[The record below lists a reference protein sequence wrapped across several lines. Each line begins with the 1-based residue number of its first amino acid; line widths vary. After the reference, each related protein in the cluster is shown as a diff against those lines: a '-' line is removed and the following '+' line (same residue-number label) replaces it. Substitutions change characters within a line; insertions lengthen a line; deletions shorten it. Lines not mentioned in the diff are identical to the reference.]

1 MTSASRSGAVHV
13 RVAPGSGALL
23 RRATALLFI
32 DGGTDSRA
40 ATMVDA
46 FLASDESAIVE
57 AVTDAVTSASFDVA
71 PFALIAWNSQ
81 VHIVVFG
88 PLDVRTDHASLPML
102 SGAGST
108 TWVERRVRPGDET
121 VVVEAGASVD
131 PATDLELGRV
141 AAGGFAAT
149 FRTLA
154 DASSTTVSSIA
165 PGSDPRP
172 VAAPAPVASA
182 EPPAPAPAT
191 IEPVADP
198 TGPVSGDR
206 LAALRAAMRVHDAA
220 TGSPDVTDPT
230 AADAPP
236 GLEPVDD
243 EVTLAPH
250 DPTPDQTSGPPTEPT
265 AGHANH
271 PDGPDELDDTPFV
284 LAVRCPRGHVNPIH
298 VSVCQSCG
306 DLMDVG
312 APTETIRQPPLAMLE
327 LPTAEAIAVD
337 RAIVIGR
344 RPDHEAAQ
352 ADPRAQ
358 LVVVSDDP
366 SVSRTHVRID
376 VEDWSLTVTD
386 CGSRSG
392 TAIVVRPGEEPRIL
406 EPWVTHELP
415 VGARLFLGG
424 PTSVVI
430 RAIPTRRGGR
440 G

>member
-32 DGGTDSRA
+32 DDADSRA
-40 ATMVDA
+40 VPIVDA
-46 FLASDESAIVE
+46 FLAGDESAIVD
-57 AVTDAVTSASFDVA
+57 AVTDVVTSASFDVA

-88 PLDVRTDHASLPML
+88 PLDVRTDHPSLPML

-131 PATDLELGRV
+131 PATDLQLGRV

-154 DASSTTVSSIA
+154 DTSSTTVSSVA
-165 PGSDPRP
+165 PGSGTRP
-172 VAAPAPVASA
+172 VEAPAPVASP
-182 EPPAPAPAT
+182 EPPAPAPAALDS
-191 IEPVADP
+191 VADP

-206 LAALRAAMRVHDAA
+206 LAALRAAMRIHDAA
-220 TGSPDVTDPT
+220 TGTP
-230 AADAPP
+230 DAPGQSDADP
-236 GLEPVDD
+236 PRLDPVDD

-250 DPTPDQTSGPPTEPT
+250 DPMPEPPAEHAGP
-265 AGHANH
+265 
-271 PDGPDELDDTPFV
+271 PDELDDTPFV

-306 DLMDVG
+306 DLMDTG
-312 APTETIRQPPLAMLE
+312 APTETIRQPPLATLE

-366 SVSRTHVRID
+366 SVSRTHLRID

>member
-149 FRTLA
+149 FSTRG

-172 VAAPAPVASA
+172 VAAPAPVASP

-220 TGSPDVTDPT
+220 TGTPDVTDPT

-250 DPTPDQTSGPPTEPT
+250 DPSPDQTSGSPTEPT
-265 AGHANH
+265 AGHASH

>member
-1 MTSASRSGAVHV
+1 
-13 RVAPGSGALL
+13 
-23 RRATALLFI
+23 
-32 DGGTDSRA
+32 
-40 ATMVDA
+40 
-46 FLASDESAIVE
+46 
-57 AVTDAVTSASFDVA
+57 
-71 PFALIAWNSQ
+71 
-81 VHIVVFG
+81 
-88 PLDVRTDHASLPML
+88 
-102 SGAGST
+102 
-108 TWVERRVRPGDET
+108 
-121 VVVEAGASVD
+121 
-131 PATDLELGRV
+131 
-141 AAGGFAAT
+141 
-149 FRTLA
+149 
-154 DASSTTVSSIA
+154 
-165 PGSDPRP
+165 
-172 VAAPAPVASA
+172 
-182 EPPAPAPAT
+182 
-191 IEPVADP
+191 
-198 TGPVSGDR
+198 
-206 LAALRAAMRVHDAA
+206 MRVHDAA
-220 TGSPDVTDPT
+220 TGTPDVTDPT

-265 AGHANH
+265 AGHASH

>member
-149 FRTLA
+149 FSTRG

-165 PGSDPRP
+165 PGP
-172 VAAPAPVASA
+172 
-182 EPPAPAPAT
+182 
-191 IEPVADP
+191 
-198 TGPVSGDR
+198 
-206 LAALRAAMRVHDAA
+206 
-220 TGSPDVTDPT
+220 
-230 AADAPP
+230 
-236 GLEPVDD
+236 
-243 EVTLAPH
+243 
-250 DPTPDQTSGPPTEPT
+250 DPTPRRGARPSGVAGT
-265 AGHANH
+265 AGARS
-271 PDGPDELDDTPFV
+271 GDDRAGRRSDRAGERRPT
-284 LAVRCPRGHVNPIH
+284 RCAP
-298 VSVCQSCG
+298 CG
-306 DLMDVG
+306 D
-312 APTETIRQPPLAMLE
+312 ARPRCC
-327 LPTAEAIAVD
+327 D
-337 RAIVIGR
+337 RNPGR
-344 RPDHEAAQ
+344 H
-352 ADPRAQ
+352 
-358 LVVVSDDP
+358 
-366 SVSRTHVRID
+366 
-376 VEDWSLTVTD
+376 
-386 CGSRSG
+386 
-392 TAIVVRPGEEPRIL
+392 
-406 EPWVTHELP
+406 
-415 VGARLFLGG
+415 
-424 PTSVVI
+424 
-430 RAIPTRRGGR
+430 
-440 G
+440 